1 MKEENK
7 IDKGYLS
14 EGYYN
19 KVYKEGNRV
28 VKEPQTSAI
37 HDKTQNLMNESKRA
51 TRIAKEIYPDLKIEI
66 SVMIIRVGLCPFLSM
81 GSQLQMTKNVPKKY
95 LEYIEKTEGEFWM
108 VVD

>member
-28 VKEPQTSAI
+28 VKEPQTSG
-37 HDKTQNLMNESKRA
+37 H
-51 TRIAKEIYPDLKIEI
+51 P
-66 SVMIIRVGLCPFLSM
+66 
-81 GSQLQMTKNVPKKY
+81 
-95 LEYIEKTEGEFWM
+95 
-108 VVD
+108 